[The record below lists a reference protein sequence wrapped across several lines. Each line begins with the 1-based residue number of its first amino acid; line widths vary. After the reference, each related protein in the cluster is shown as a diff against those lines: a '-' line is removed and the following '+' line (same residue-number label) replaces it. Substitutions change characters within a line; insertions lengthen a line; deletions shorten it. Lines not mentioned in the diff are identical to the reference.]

1 MHFQLRWAYTACC
14 MEHMNVNIP
23 DWTIQCVQPLLILTI
38 GPSNQ
43 EGGMAWIWME
53 SPVLWHFCWVETP
66 YLKIP
71 NIHRL
76 PCSEINHYWVGER
89 IMTLRCLKCY
99 QHIFMIL
106 LLYKH
111 LPLGIRVWWLFCLD
125 ILNSLFSICFIVPSI
140 VEFHLLILD
149 TGIFE
154 ITKLIPLIHNYLQL

>member
-1 MHFQLRWAYTACC
+1 MHFQLKWAYTAWC
-14 MEHMNVNIP
+14 MEHMNVNRP

-53 SPVLWHFCWVETP
+53 SPELWHFCWVETP

-76 PCSEINHYWVGER
+76 PCSEIKIITELVNKESWHLDVWNV
-89 IMTLRCLKCY
+89 TN
-99 QHIFMIL
+99 IFLWFYYYTSIS
-106 LLYKH
+106 
-111 LPLGIRVWWLFCLD
+111 PWEEFDGSFVWTY
-125 ILNSLFSICFIVPSI
+125 LNSPFSICFIVPSI

-149 TGIFE
+149 IFE
-154 ITKLIPLIHNYLQL
+154 ITKLIPLIHNDLQL